1 MSYKCQLNILHII
14 IPTHLVYIFCEIY
27 LKILKWLL
35 YLDFDKLPKTC
46 LISRSCTFLAPQGAI
61 TALEKGQIWHVMTC
75 LLAEPTSALWAEYG
89 RF

>member
-1 MSYKCQLNILHII
+1 MSYRYQLNVLHII

-35 YLDFDKLPKTC
+35 YLNFDKLPKTC
-46 LISRSCTFLAPQGAI
+46 LILRSCTFLAAQGALI
-61 TALEKGQIWHVMTC
+61 ALEKGQIWHVMTC
-75 LLAEPTSALWAEYG
+75 LLAGPTSALGAIYG